1 MQEKKNWK
9 KKRNKKL
16 KKTEKKTKKNVKKKK
31 TLATVKFLGVL
42 VYYLININGQG
53 TEKIEIDGYS
63 TVWLQ
68 ETRPIRPWIRHL
80 LLE

>member
-1 MQEKKNWK
+1 M
-9 KKRNKKL
+9 L
-16 KKTEKKTKKNVKKKK
+16 KKKK

-68 ETRPIRPWIRHL
+68 ETRPIRP
-80 LLE
+80 

>member
-16 KKTEKKTKKNVKKKK
+16 KKKQKKLLKKKK
-31 TLATVKFLGVL
+31 TLATVKFLGVV